1 MHFVSRFSTLF
12 VFVFVALLGAVQ
24 ANTECHDETFVPD
37 AILRITQANISQSC
51 LPPKLVVLVNRTSPG
66 PELRLKEGQT
76 YWIRVYN
83 DMVDRNYTMVCLSS
97 SIINSCYE
105 MDVAR
110 RAQKLY

>member
-24 ANTECHDETFVPD
+24 ANTERHDEAFLPD
-37 AILRITQANISQSC
+37 AILRITQANITQSC
-51 LPPKLVVLVNRTSPG
+51 LPPKLVVLVNGTSPG

-83 DMVDRNYTMVCLSS
+83 DMVDRNYTMVRLSS
-97 SIINSCYE
+97 SIISLCYE
-105 MDVAR
+105 IVVR
-110 RAQKLY
+110 RG

>member
-1 MHFVSRFSTLF
+1 MHLISGFSTLF

-51 LPPKLVVLVNRTSPG
+51 LPSRLVVLVNGTSPG
-66 PELRLKEGQT
+66 PELRIKEGQT

-83 DMVDRNYTMVCLSS
+83 DMVDRNYTMVRLSP
-97 SIINSCYE
+97 SIISSCYE

-110 RAQKLY
+110 RDRKMY

>member
-1 MHFVSRFSTLF
+1 MHLGSRFSILF

-37 AILRITQANISQSC
+37 AILRITQANITQSC
-51 LPPKLVVLVNRTSPG
+51 LPPKLVVLVNGTSPG

-83 DMVDRNYTMVCLSS
+83 DMVDRNYTMVRLSS

-105 MDVAR
+105 IVISR
-110 RAQKLY
+110 GQKRY